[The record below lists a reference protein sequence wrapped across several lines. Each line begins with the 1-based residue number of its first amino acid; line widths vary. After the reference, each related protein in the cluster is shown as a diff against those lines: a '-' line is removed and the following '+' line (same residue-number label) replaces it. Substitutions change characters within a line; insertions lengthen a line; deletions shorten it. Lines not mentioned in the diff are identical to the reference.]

1 MDLTDSNCIALHCFI
16 FYTFLPVPCR
26 VSVYIHDDAYLVVD
40 YSGTYLSKWCW
51 GPVERTHQCGFRIN
65 SGWVGTRWFCM
76 YVHLSSTGWSLAGLG
91 WGKFILVQC
100 TFVFLRFVEGFVCS
114 ILRRIVLDSSFHIAW
129 IYEGVFSMTR
139 LDDFTKIS
147 QYTLYLTTSYHGK
160 KSISTNSSTSIG
172 SARSLKSPPPN

>member
-1 MDLTDSNCIALHCFI
+1 
-16 FYTFLPVPCR
+16 
-26 VSVYIHDDAYLVVD
+26 
-40 YSGTYLSKWCW
+40 
-51 GPVERTHQCGFRIN
+51 
-65 SGWVGTRWFCM
+65 M

-172 SARSLKSPPPN
+172 SARSRNPPPPTSVAKMAMDMIRSY